1 MEIPIVNNPEI
12 LDELISKYRS
22 AFPEIRQFRHFSEL
36 ISALNISEKRSIAHL
51 NSIMSDH
58 VNQSNINRFL
68 ASKFDKEA
76 IFRRN
81 IDLINS
87 IENDGVLAIDDTI
100 VEKTGRHIEGAGWI
114 FDHSIGKNVFGMQ
127 LATCTLSGEYGFYPI
142 SAGIYRRL
150 EYLEVEEKGEE
161 YMTKIDMQI
170 QTIGKCI
177 SAGLNFHT
185 VVGDIWYFT
194 KDMARFLSSKNLN
207 WVFQS
212 KGNRKIKIKGRW
224 TTLDLVPLS
233 YPDSATMKIS
243 GNTYST
249 WEIYGKMPGIGSVK
263 VIISEGINGKR
274 YYVTNCTKWKAKRI
288 LGTYLQRW
296 DIETMHR
303 DLKQDGLGHIFL
315 RKLCKTDLYLRL
327 IVTGRVLLEIASIKS
342 LCKYPGLNN
351 SVEKRKRWIS
361 FELLKSMAKTIRRF
375 GNRFMDA
382 LEASITNPY
391 RSSRNVFFAMYNRS
405 AI

>member
-1 MEIPIVNNPEI
+1 MEIPIVKNPEI
-12 LDELISKYRS
+12 LDELLINYRS

-36 ISALNISEKRSIAHL
+36 ISALNNSEKRSVAHL
-51 NSIMSDH
+51 NSIISDH
-58 VNQSNINRFL
+58 VNQSNMNRFL
-68 ASKFDKEA
+68 VSKFDKEA
-76 IFRRN
+76 IFRKT

-87 IENDGVLAIDDTI
+87 VEKDGVLAIDDTI
-100 VEKTGRHIEGAGWI
+100 VEKTGKHIEGANWI
-114 FDHSIGKNVFGMQ
+114 FDHSVGKNVFGMQ
-127 LATCTLSGEYGFYPI
+127 LATCTFSGKYGFYPI
-142 SAGIYRRL
+142 FADIYRRL
-150 EYLEVEEKGEE
+150 ESLEREKKEDEYL
-161 YMTKIDMQI
+161 TKIDMQV

-194 KDMARFLSSKNLN
+194 KDMTKFLSSKNLN

-233 YPDSATMKIS
+233 YIDSVTMKIS
-243 GNTYST
+243 GNIYST
-249 WEIYGKMPGIGSVK
+249 WEMYGKMTGIGSVN

-274 YYVTNCTKWKAKRI
+274 YYVTNRMKWTAKRI
-288 LGTYLQRW
+288 LETYLQRW
-296 DIETMHR
+296 DIEVMHR
-303 DLKQDGLGHIFL
+303 DFKQDGLGHIFL

-327 IVTGRVLLEIASIKS
+327 IVTGRVLLEISSIRS

-361 FELLKSMAKTIRRF
+361 FELLKSMAKTMRRF

-382 LEASITNPY
+382 LEASITYPY
-391 RSSRNVFFAMYNRS
+391 RSTRSVFFEMYNRS
-405 AI
+405 TI

>member
-12 LDELISKYRS
+12 LDELLGNYRS

-36 ISALNISEKRSIAHL
+36 ISALNISEKRSVAHL
-51 NSIMSDH
+51 NSIVSDH
-58 VNQSNINRFL
+58 VNQSNMNRFL
-68 ASKFDKEA
+68 ESKFDREL

-87 IENDGVLAIDDTI
+87 IEKDGVLAIDDTI
-100 VEKTGRHIEGAGWI
+100 VEKTGKHIEGTSWI
-114 FDHSIGKNVFGMQ
+114 FDHSVGKNVFGMQ
-127 LATCTLSGEYGFYPI
+127 LATCTFSGEYGFYPI
-142 SAGIYRRL
+142 SADIYRRL
-150 EYLEVEEKGEE
+150 ESLEQEKKGEE
-161 YMTKIDMQI
+161 YITKIDMQVK
-170 QTIGKCI
+170 TIEKCI

-194 KDMARFLSSKNLN
+194 KDMTGFLSSNNLN

-212 KGNRKIKIKGRW
+212 KGNRKIKVKGRW
-224 TTLDLVPLS
+224 TTLNHVPLS
-233 YPDSATMKIS
+233 YPDSVTMKIS
-243 GNTYST
+243 GNIYST

-263 VIISEGINGKR
+263 AIISEGINGKR
-274 YYVTNCTKWKAKRI
+274 YYVTNCIKWGTRRI
-288 LGTYLQRW
+288 LETYLQRW
-296 DIETMHR
+296 DIEVMHR
-303 DLKQDGLGHIFL
+303 DFKQDGLGHIFL

-327 IVTGRVLLEIASIKS
+327 IVTGRVLLEIASIRS

-351 SVEKRKRWIS
+351 SVEKRNRWVS
-361 FELLKSMAKTIRRF
+361 FELLKSMAKTMRRF
-375 GNRFMDA
+375 GNRFIDA

-391 RSSRNVFFAMYNRS
+391 RSSRNVFFVMYNRS

>member
-12 LDELISKYRS
+12 LDELLGNYRS

-36 ISALNISEKRSIAHL
+36 ISALNISEKRSVAHL
-51 NSIMSDH
+51 NSIVSDH
-58 VNQSNINRFL
+58 VNQSNMNRFL
-68 ASKFDKEA
+68 ESKFDREL

-87 IENDGVLAIDDTI
+87 IEKDGVLAIDDTI
-100 VEKTGRHIEGAGWI
+100 VEKTGKHIEGTSWI
-114 FDHSIGKNVFGMQ
+114 FDHSVGKNVFGMQ
-127 LATCTLSGEYGFYPI
+127 LATCTFSGEYGFYPI
-142 SAGIYRRL
+142 SADIYRRL
-150 EYLEVEEKGEE
+150 ESLEQEKKGEE
-161 YMTKIDMQI
+161 YITKIDMQVK
-170 QTIGKCI
+170 TIEKCI

-194 KDMARFLSSKNLN
+194 KDMTGFLSSNNLN

-212 KGNRKIKIKGRW
+212 KGNRKIKVKGRW
-224 TTLDLVPLS
+224 ATLNHVPLS
-233 YPDSATMKIS
+233 YPDSVTMKIS
-243 GNTYST
+243 GNIYST

-263 VIISEGINGKR
+263 AIISEGINGKR
-274 YYVTNCTKWKAKRI
+274 YYVTNCIKWGTRRI
-288 LGTYLQRW
+288 LETYLQRW
-296 DIETMHR
+296 DIEVMHR
-303 DLKQDGLGHIFL
+303 DFKQDGLGHIFL

-327 IVTGRVLLEIASIKS
+327 IVTGRVLLEIASIRS

-351 SVEKRKRWIS
+351 SVEKRNRWVS
-361 FELLKSMAKTIRRF
+361 FELLKSMAKTMRRF
-375 GNRFMDA
+375 GNRFIDA

-391 RSSRNVFFAMYNRS
+391 RSSRNVFFVMYNRS